1 MLCVADC
8 VMQQCTVEK
17 SEIYRK
23 SKQDCFQVECCGAHD
38 ASCMQPLC
46 ACCWQPEARSYGVF
60 TSHSSAG
67 ASTEEGKNVVSHQ
80 LKWCSWDSG
89 MRGETQTSSNNWA
102 SPRVNHLVDNGGCPA
117 KTCQDALEECGLHT
131 YNQATCFAIHE
142 LFSQSLDV
150 KISERAT
157 HTTD

>member
-1 MLCVADC
+1 MRGGKIINILEEQTGLFPSGMLWS
-8 VMQQCTVEK
+8 T
-17 SEIYRK
+17 R
-23 SKQDCFQVECCGAHD
+23 

-46 ACCWQPEARSYGVF
+46 ACCWQPEARSCGVF

-67 ASTEEGKNVVSHQ
+67 ASTEEGENVVSHQ

-102 SPRVNHLVDNGGCPA
+102 SPRVNHLVDTGGCPA
-117 KTCQDALEECGLHT
+117 KTCQEALEECGLHT
-131 YNQATCFAIHE
+131 YNQAACFAIHE